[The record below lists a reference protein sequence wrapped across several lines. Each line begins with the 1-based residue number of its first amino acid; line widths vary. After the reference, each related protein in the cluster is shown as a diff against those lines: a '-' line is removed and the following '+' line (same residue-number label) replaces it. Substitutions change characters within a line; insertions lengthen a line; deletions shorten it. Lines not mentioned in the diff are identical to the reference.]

1 MKKVLILALLITL
14 SVRAFAQGY
23 DDYPNEYDPKATQII
38 NDPNSPCNQGDE
50 SFLSF
55 ISKFRIDRS
64 FRVARTAFE
73 TKDSWVM
80 DPDFYKSQFDYYI
93 QDNSFWKNFQPHKLK
108 VKGTEESFNTW
119 YAITADQV
127 CFEIFECDTE
137 DLGASLLR
145 ITTKF
150 RRINGKWYITLIE

>member
-1 MKKVLILALLITL
+1 MSCLN
-14 SVRAFAQGY
+14 GY
-23 DDYPNEYDPKATQII
+23 
-38 NDPNSPCNQGDE
+38 
-50 SFLSF
+50 
-55 ISKFRIDRS
+55 
-64 FRVARTAFE
+64 V
-73 TKDSWVM
+73 
-80 DPDFYKSQFDYYI
+80 
-93 QDNSFWKNFQPHKLK
+93 QDNAFWKNFQPHKLK

-119 YAITADQV
+119 YAITTDQV